1 MDKNYQFKREHSLE
15 MPQPS
20 RLHNHTK
27 QTLIWFCVYVALVI
41 AGAFLRISRIPLA
54 CVSMVLMTILIADE
68 YRADVRVLR
77 FYEACLRRG
86 GKTVAPWN
94 ERLLNR
100 NGTAALRLGIAI
112 LLLLLYAL
120 MGAVVYGEIT
130 KSEGVEV
137 FSWVYILLVVPITLV
152 SNRHPRPSMN
162 VYCPF
167 IFMDIE
173 VGMVFGGALFSYDAL
188 RGIVESENPGGFE
201 LFYGSDMVASGVML
215 RDDMRYLQDIL
226 ALRRKNADVLTEDK
240 KV

>member
-1 MDKNYQFKREHSLE
+1 
-15 MPQPS
+15 
-20 RLHNHTK
+20 
-27 QTLIWFCVYVALVI
+27 
-41 AGAFLRISRIPLA
+41 
-54 CVSMVLMTILIADE
+54 
-68 YRADVRVLR
+68 
-77 FYEACLRRG
+77 
-86 GKTVAPWN
+86 
-94 ERLLNR
+94 
-100 NGTAALRLGIAI
+100 
-112 LLLLLYAL
+112 
-120 MGAVVYGEIT
+120 
-130 KSEGVEV
+130 
-137 FSWVYILLVVPITLV
+137 
-152 SNRHPRPSMN
+152 MN